1 MELTTER
8 ANAVMY
14 QELAQTTEQALE
26 DLRRST
32 DEFAARSQQDL
43 TVKEVRLKLYSLYRV
58 LLYVSLFRQNW
69 CRYEKGYRL
78 CRSRDKR
85 LQTRKLPSRRRWRQK
100 KPSSPRKRSSWKTL
114 WPTSRAPMSER
125 SRFNSRAIRNSWPKL
140 KRPEYACT
148 TPISCADRLTS
159 VQEVQQKYQSIL
171 IDHSALLK
179 ERDTLQQQ
187 LREAQISA
195 AKYLEEAKAAQS
207 ILSTSEQSWKLQADS
222 ITQELTDIRSRLV
235 AA

>member
-1 MELTTER
+1 
-8 ANAVMY
+8 
-14 QELAQTTEQALE
+14 
-26 DLRRST
+26 
-32 DEFAARSQQDL
+32 
-43 TVKEVRLKLYSLYRV
+43 
-58 LLYVSLFRQNW
+58 
-69 CRYEKGYRL
+69 
-78 CRSRDKR
+78 
-85 LQTRKLPSRRRWRQK
+85 
-100 KPSSPRKRSSWKTL
+100 
-114 WPTSRAPMSER
+114 
-125 SRFNSRAIRNSWPKL
+125 
-140 KRPEYACT
+140 
-148 TPISCADRLTS
+148 